1 MNSAPTASPL
11 KERRR
16 RRCAQVVLSVLP
28 LSRRI
33 FFAPKKLFSL
43 DNLPVLTVRAFA
55 LPPSKLQGF
64 MRKIEK
70 YQDASVDFF
79 SIACEFLCLSP
90 KKPRHA
96 SSSRRTAVCGIP
108 KIYKYFN
115 ILYRNTS
122 GDKKIAACAK
132 QRIILNCPPGFLW
145 ATRRHAR
152 TMVRNF

>member
-1 MNSAPTASPL
+1 MHAGGPVGLALEP
-11 KERRR
+11 
-16 RRCAQVVLSVLP
+16 P
-28 LSRRI
+28 YI
-33 FFAPKKLFSL
+33 FVPKNFFSL

-55 LPPSKLQGF
+55 LPFSKLQGF

-96 SSSRRTAVCGIP
+96 SSSRRTAVCGIQ